1 MKIKKLQ
8 GINGFFLRRLYDNK
22 NKDKIFSLDI
32 ESFYYVINY
41 KGRNKN

>member
-1 MKIKKLQ
+1 M
-8 GINGFFLRRLYDNK
+8 GFFLCILYDNK